1 MSTSRFDVFARI
13 CPMLATR
20 RIALRNLFGAGA
32 LGLLPVALH
41 SERAAAF
48 KSLSGCKKHCNQFDG
63 ACHNDCNKC
72 CKKVVNGNKKRCNF
86 GCGTIHQK

>member
-1 MSTSRFDVFARI
+1 MGKSRFDTFTRPCSA
-13 CPMLATR
+13 LATR
-20 RIALRNLFGAGA
+20 RHALRHLLAA
-32 LGLLPVALH
+32 CVLGLLPAALH
-41 SERAAAF
+41 SERAGAF

-72 CKKVVNGNKKRCNF
+72 CKKVVNGNQKRCNF